1 MSDGRLKRAM
11 AMMQPG
17 MFLSHPGMEMLA
29 SYHCAQVTVSI
40 ESAIRS
46 RDCSEYDIPSVPIE
60 MPSLTPI
67 VLNRIP
73 TMPHSCTPSLTFSAS
88 LLRCML
94 QVFPSYQTLA
104 IPTWALFMSA
114 SVSPVPY
121 NIACEAPCER
131 GCVMRE
137 LYLLRIVAGA
147 AVVIPWSCSSKN
159 WPVQR
164 GKFQCGRLVG
174 FRQPAPLG
182 GRVSEIWPG
191 SPFPPPPQARSHD
204 LQPHRA
210 TALVA
215 NRVSLCQRPAV
226 CTRSF

>member
-1 MSDGRLKRAM
+1 
-11 AMMQPG
+11 
-17 MFLSHPGMEMLA
+17 
-29 SYHCAQVTVSI
+29 
-40 ESAIRS
+40 
-46 RDCSEYDIPSVPIE
+46 DCSEYDIPSVPIE

-73 TMPHSCTPSLTFSAS
+73 TIPHSCTPSLTFSAS

-137 LYLLRIVAGA
+137 LYLLIIAVGV
-147 AVVIPWSCSSKN
+147 AVVIPWSCSSGKRPN
-159 WPVQR
+159 VLE
-164 GKFQCGRLVG
+164 KFQCGRLVWV
-174 FRQPAPLG
+174 RQLAPCAG
-182 GRVSEIWPG
+182 VSACRQIYSCKVE
-191 SPFPPPPQARSHD
+191 R
-204 LQPHRA
+204 L
-210 TALVA
+210 
-215 NRVSLCQRPAV
+215 
-226 CTRSF
+226 